1 MCISKNAADGYAVL
15 KAVEAELN
23 SKIQSARK
31 GNITMKK
38 IYGAYG
44 SNLNLYQMARRC
56 PFAQIYKTGFVEGY
70 KLTFRRG
77 GYCNI
82 EKAEGEKVPVLLW
95 KITELCERALDRYEG
110 YPSFY
115 VKENITV
122 ATEDGEEEAMFYIM
136 SDAERGGY
144 ELPSVYYYQTVKDG
158 YEDNALPMEYL
169 ETAFEEC
176 KAEVMKNMP
185 NGGV

>member
-1 MCISKNAADGYAVL
+1 
-15 KAVEAELN
+15 
-23 SKIQSARK
+23 
-31 GNITMKK
+31 MKRR

-56 PFAQIYKTGFVEGY
+56 PFARIYKTGFVEGY

-77 GYCNI
+77 GYANI

-95 KITELCERALDRYEG
+95 EITEVCERALDRYEG
-110 YPSFY
+110 YPIFY
-115 VKENITV
+115 VKENIAV
-122 ATEDGEEEAMFYIM
+122 VTEDGIEDATFYIM

-144 ELPSVYYYQTVKDG
+144 ELPSAYYYQTVKDG
-158 YEDNALPMEYL
+158 YEDNALPMNYL

-185 NGGV
+185 DGGM